1 MSYSRFTNSRWYT
14 YWFAG
19 DGRTRDT
26 QLFDICTVKMFTY
39 QELNTDIE
47 KCLQEIRTLDPRATD
62 LEILELKTYMREFID
77 DIKDNRDLIYYE
89 KLQDGIIENP
99 VEFTEWINNNLYPS
113 RLKEEIN
120 EALTV
125 LSSDDLPLLIGTL
138 KGDLGKLLLEKRLKG
153 IVARQTWPIEKI
165 IY

>member
-1 MSYSRFTNSRWYT
+1 MAYSRFSYSHWYT

-26 QLFDICTVKMFTY
+26 QLFDICTVKTFTY
-39 QELNTDIE
+39 QELTTDIE
-47 KCLQEIRTLDPRATD
+47 NCLEKIRELDPKATD

-77 DIKDNRDLIYYE
+77 DIKDNRDLIYCE
-89 KLQDGIIENP
+89 KLQDGTIEEP
-99 VEFTEWINNNLYPS
+99 KEFIEWFNNLYPV

-153 IVARQTWPIEKI
+153 IVARQTWPMEKI